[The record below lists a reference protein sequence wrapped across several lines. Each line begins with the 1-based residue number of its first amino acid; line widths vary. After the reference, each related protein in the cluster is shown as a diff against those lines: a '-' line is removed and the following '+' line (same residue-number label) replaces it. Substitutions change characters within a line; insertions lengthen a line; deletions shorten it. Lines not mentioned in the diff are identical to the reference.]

1 MKPTVIIIGRP
12 NVGKSTLFNR
22 LIGKKLALVDDQ
34 PGVTR
39 DRRFGDA
46 VIARLEFQIV
56 DTAGWEDEDAESLPG
71 RMRKQTEVSLEGADA
86 AMFVFDSRIG
96 LTPLDEEIG
105 RWLRQ
110 QSVPV
115 VLVAN
120 KAEGRAG
127 EAGVFESYGL
137 GLGEPVPLSAE
148 HGEGVADLFGAL
160 WPVIGEKAEAK
171 DEDAVEPIDFDED
184 EDEERPRGP
193 LKLAIVGR
201 PNAGK
206 STLINIL
213 AGLVDKTDGSA
224 EIWGFDIDRQRRN
237 AKRSIGI
244 VPQEIVFDPF
254 FTPFEVLENQA
265 GFYGIPK
272 AERRSEELLEAVRLS
287 DKRDAYARTLSG
299 GMKRRLLIAKA
310 MVHSPPIL
318 VLDEPTAGVDVEL
331 RRQLWELVTELNR
344 EGVTVVLTTHYLEE
358 AEQLCD
364 RIAIINHGELIADKP
379 TRELVD
385 MAREKIVSIT
395 VDKDLGG
402 PIMEPAFTKAE
413 VIEPRRLEITYD
425 RDRTSAGQVLALV
438 QSHGYAIEDV
448 TTREADLED
457 VFVQLTGAG

>member
-1 MKPTVIIIGRP
+1 MTTPPAIKIDNLVKEYASPGP
-12 NVGKSTLFNR
+12 GAPA
-22 LIGKKLALVDDQ
+22 KLALK
-34 PGVTR
+34 GVSF
-39 DRRFGDA
+39 DVPQGGIFG
-46 VIARLEFQIV
+46 L
-56 DTAGWEDEDAESLPG
+56 
-71 RMRKQTEVSLEGADA
+71 
-86 AMFVFDSRIG
+86 
-96 LTPLDEEIG
+96 
-105 RWLRQ
+105 
-110 QSVPV
+110 
-115 VLVAN
+115 
-120 KAEGRAG
+120 
-127 EAGVFESYGL
+127 L
-137 GLGEPVPLSAE
+137 G
-148 HGEGVADLFGAL
+148 
-160 WPVIGEKAEAK
+160 
-171 DEDAVEPIDFDED
+171 
-184 EDEERPRGP
+184 
-193 LKLAIVGR
+193 
-201 PNAGK
+201 PNGAGK

-213 AGLVDKTDGSA
+213 AGLVRKTSGSA
-224 EIWGFDIDRQRRN
+224 EVWGFDIAGNPRN

-254 FTPFEVLENQA
+254 FTPFEVLENQG

-272 AERRSEELLEAVRLS
+272 AERRSEELLKAVHLW

-379 TRELVD
+379 TRELVG
-385 MAREKIVSIT
+385 MAREKIVSIA

-425 RDRTSAGQVLALV
+425 RDKTSAGQVLALV